1 MQTGLDCDDGRE
13 SSPGNEWH
21 MYQRDD
27 WIKYILSVPMQT
39 DPGTFTSY
47 CSGGVT
53 VLGSIIAARS
63 GQRLED
69 FALTNLLA
77 PLGMAPVRW
86 LRSPLGVTN
95 ASSAIQLRPRDA
107 AKFGTLFLNGGRW
120 NGVQVV
126 PQAWVERSAQRLTAM
141 HGEGYG
147 WLWWKSYY
155 TVRGAVQPGMYASGN
170 GGNYIF
176 VLPSER
182 LVVVITASNY
192 NRNGPSQG
200 FFRDTILPTIVAG
213 DH

>member
-1 MQTGLDCDDGRE
+1 
-13 SSPGNEWH
+13 
-21 MYQRDD
+21 MYRRDD
-27 WIKYILSVPMQT
+27 WIKYVLGVPMQA

-63 GQRLED
+63 GQRFED
-69 FALTNLLA
+69 FAETHLLA
-77 PLGMAPVRW
+77 PLQMSPVRW
-86 LRSPLGVTN
+86 LHSPLGVTN

-120 NGVQVV
+120 KGVQVV
-126 PQAWVERSAQRLTAM
+126 PQAWVERSAQTLTAIR
-141 HGEGYG
+141 GEGYG
-147 WLWWKSYY
+147 WLWWKSFYY
-155 TVRGAVQPGMYASGN
+155 VRGVVQPGMYASGN

-192 NRNGPSQG
+192 NRNGP
-200 FFRDTILPTIVAG
+200 
-213 DH
+213 